1 MKGKWWLWVIAAS
14 ASVVG
19 VVVVIKRDDIRRY
32 FRLREM

>member
-1 MKGKWWLWVIAAS
+1 MKGKWWLWVVVVT

-19 VVVVIKRDDIRRY
+19 VVAVIKRDDIGRY